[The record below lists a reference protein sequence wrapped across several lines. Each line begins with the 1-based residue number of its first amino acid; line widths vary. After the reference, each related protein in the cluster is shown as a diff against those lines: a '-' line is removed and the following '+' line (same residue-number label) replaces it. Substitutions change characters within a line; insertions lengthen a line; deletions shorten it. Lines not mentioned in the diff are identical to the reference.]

1 MHANVYA
8 NGLVYKRARVSACVC
23 ASWVSD
29 IHSHV
34 SFLFPRAY
42 LIIRLY
48 IRKNEQTNM
57 ARMDAPSGPFRVRSR
72 RLSDTRKQDSRP
84 RVRER
89 LGTMLTRSRGTPSV
103 PPSEAC
109 AGVLGRG
116 RGGGVAG
123 WRSPEEGRR
132 GFQNGN
138 GGDLCRCD
146 F

>member
-1 MHANVYA
+1 
-8 NGLVYKRARVSACVC
+8 
-23 ASWVSD
+23 
-29 IHSHV
+29 
-34 SFLFPRAY
+34 
-42 LIIRLY
+42 
-48 IRKNEQTNM
+48 M

-116 RGGGVAG
+116 RAAAWRAG
-123 WRSPEEGRR
+123 DHPKRD
-132 GFQNGN
+132 
-138 GGDLCRCD
+138 GGDFRMGMAGICVVVISEWKRR
-146 F
+146 